1 LFLYEDVA
9 TDDVYNP
16 AAFSTNWMSG
26 WGTVLF
32 KYRQTTI
39 SLPYSPI
46 NGVNV
51 AIPFISG
58 F

>member
-1 LFLYEDVA
+1 MSSSID
-9 TDDVYNP
+9 
-16 AAFSTNWMSG
+16 WMSG
-26 WGTVLF
+26 WGTILF
-32 KYRQTTI
+32 QYRQTII